1 MYRERTLSL
10 LPALRAGAVA
20 LFVTLSFVAFSQKA
34 FAAAPTASAATIT
47 AATSTTVT
55 ITVTGTDFDQFVSSN
70 TTTANATD
78 LAKITYDSTNPT
90 AAVRTNITTLTLTFP
105 ITIGT
110 DKSGGSLTIAA
121 NAVQDTSDV
130 NNALITIV
138 TGSITDSAGPVVV
151 STSIEESAIGTSRNA
166 DLVLTFSEP
175 MDPNFAEGT
184 EFSMSPDPGVFSAA
198 FTSSATY
205 GSNAVM
211 TLTIPIL
218 LCSTTYT
225 MTTTEAQVVAAAG
238 GVTTMASTGVT
249 DGDFTFRTGTC
260 TSPVSGAQPANIS
273 ITYNGPSCAMSG
285 GQSFS
290 VTGSNVAEYVVSG
303 DQYFT
308 SSSDWT
314 TLSGSITADLH
325 EDAHTAYLLFRSEDG
340 TMSNAYDVALSDWS
354 AACGSDD
361 EEVIDEDEDEGTVT
375 PVAGVSPGDVVR
387 SSSSSSVYYIT
398 ENYGRRVFLNSAV
411 YFTWYNSFNN
421 VKEISPETLS
431 ALPLEGVMLPKAGV
445 VLVKIASDARVYFL
459 AEGDDMFKPELRA
472 IADESTAKMNFGS
485 NWADYVIDVEPT
497 FFVKFGKGAN
507 VSSGEDVHA
516 TRLEMKTRAQL

>member
-1 MYRERTLSL
+1 
-10 LPALRAGAVA
+10 
-20 LFVTLSFVAFSQKA
+20 
-34 FAAAPTASAATIT
+34 
-47 AATSTTVT
+47 
-55 ITVTGTDFDQFVSSN
+55 
-70 TTTANATD
+70 
-78 LAKITYDSTNPT
+78 
-90 AAVRTNITTLTLTFP
+90 
-105 ITIGT
+105 
-110 DKSGGSLTIAA
+110 
-121 NAVQDTSDV
+121 
-130 NNALITIV
+130 
-138 TGSITDSAGPVVV
+138 
-151 STSIEESAIGTSRNA
+151 
-166 DLVLTFSEP
+166 
-175 MDPNFAEGT
+175 
-184 EFSMSPDPGVFSAA
+184 
-198 FTSSATY
+198 
-205 GSNAVM
+205 
-211 TLTIPIL
+211 
-218 LCSTTYT
+218 
-225 MTTTEAQVVAAAG
+225 
-238 GVTTMASTGVT
+238 
-249 DGDFTFRTGTC
+249 
-260 TSPVSGAQPANIS
+260 
-273 ITYNGPSCAMSG
+273 
-285 GQSFS
+285 
-290 VTGSNVAEYVVSG
+290 
-303 DQYFT
+303 
-308 SSSDWT
+308 
-314 TLSGSITADLH
+314 
-325 EDAHTAYLLFRSEDG
+325 
-340 TMSNAYDVALSDWS
+340 MSNAYDVALSDWS